1 MLMSPALRRLAALK
15 EKLEKKVLLAQP
27 VTLAELAELEAQIDT
42 VVAELMDE
50 MLPGGRA
57 TLTQH

>member
-1 MLMSPALRRLAALK
+1 MRMSPALRRLAALK